1 MENYTIVLYL
11 TLSQT
16 PAQVAQQAVDADVHV
31 VGVSTLAAGHK
42 VLIPKLIEELR
53 KLDRRY
59 ALTKPSTHTLV
70 YYYMLQRCVGCVWGS
85 DPSSRLSDVI

>member
-1 MENYTIVLYL
+1 MLNPQVVYINIHTCVV
-11 TLSQT
+11 SQT

-53 KLDRRY
+53 KLDRR
-59 ALTKPSTHTLV
+59 
-70 YYYMLQRCVGCVWGS
+70 
-85 DPSSRLSDVI
+85 